1 MREVFE
7 TPGHV
12 LLDVRIPEGTV
23 DVATTEA
30 DRTVVELTG
39 PDDDELR
46 DLARID
52 CRERDGRYEVDVTV
66 DDRRG
71 LGFGLRFLMQRSYRL
86 EVTLPPGADL
96 RVSTGSA
103 DLRARGHYGLVD
115 VESGSGDVEVEQSAG
130 NASVK
135 SASGDVLLRAVD
147 GDVDVST
154 ASGDVN
160 VELLR
165 GSGRIRCASGDVRVA
180 EAASELTVQTAS
192 GDQEIGSV
200 ADGRVTL
207 QSASGDMRI
216 GIKQGSRVWVD
227 AKSMSGDT
235 SSELEL
241 GDAPEA
247 TGEEEGPLVELRA
260 TAMSGDIRVVRA

>member
-1 MREVFE
+1 MREIFE
-7 TPGHV
+7 TPGQV

-23 DVATTEA
+23 DIATTAA
-30 DRTVVELTG
+30 DKTVVELTG

-52 CRERDGRYEVDVTV
+52 CRERDGRYEVTITV
-66 DDRRG
+66 DDRRS
-71 LGFGLRFLMQRSYRL
+71 FGLRFLIQRSYRL
-86 EVTLPPGADL
+86 DVTLPPAADL
-96 RVSTGSA
+96 RISTGSA
-103 DLRARGHYGLVD
+103 DLRARGDYGRID
-115 VESGSGDVEVEQSAG
+115 VESGSGDVEVDEAAG
-130 NASVK
+130 DASVK
-135 SASGDVLLRAVD
+135 SGSGDVLLRGVD
-147 GDVDVST
+147 GEADVST

-160 VELLR
+160 IERLG

-200 ADGRVTL
+200 AEGRVTL
-207 QSASGDMRI
+207 QSASGDMRV

-241 GDAPEA
+241 GDAPAAVHED
-247 TGEEEGPLVELRA
+247 EGPLVELRA
-260 TAMSGDIRVVRA
+260 TAMSGDIHVMRA